1 MKPNWKKIELTAK
14 QKKGV
19 RDCNVSYDLLR
30 NLWISKTTKED

>member
-19 RDCNVSYDLLR
+19 RDVNVFSDLFR
-30 NLWISKTTKED
+30 NSWRSRTTKKD